1 MTSVTPTP
9 SILATK
15 PVQIRTDTTTDQS
28 MTDSMLSEARKIQ
41 VPAQAAPDDPAPSLH
56 QLMGKAMDILTMMQA
71 DRAQSGDVTEPAF
84 ETADADGEMNELF
97 EALGIRGD
105 ERATRADLEAARQ
118 ELPPV
123 DDSAAEILRLLGG
136 RDGDQA

>member
-1 MTSVTPTP
+1 MTSVTPTS

-15 PVQIRTDTTTDQS
+15 SVQIRTDTTTEQA
-28 MTDSMLSEARKIQ
+28 MTDTGLSETLKSRAP
-41 VPAQAAPDDPAPSLH
+41 VSQASEAASPSLH

-84 ETADADGEMNELF
+84 ETPDTVAEMNELF

-105 ERATRADLEAARQ
+105 DRTTRADLEAARQ

-136 RDGDQA
+136 KDGAGA

>member
-15 PVQIRTDTTTDQS
+15 SVQIRTDTSTDPIMTETGLSETLKARGPVSPAQEDQS
-28 MTDSMLSEARKIQ
+28 
-41 VPAQAAPDDPAPSLH
+41 PSLH

-84 ETADADGEMNELF
+84 ETPDTVAEMNELF

-105 ERATRADLEAARQ
+105 DRTTRADLEAARQ

-136 RDGDQA
+136 KDGAGA